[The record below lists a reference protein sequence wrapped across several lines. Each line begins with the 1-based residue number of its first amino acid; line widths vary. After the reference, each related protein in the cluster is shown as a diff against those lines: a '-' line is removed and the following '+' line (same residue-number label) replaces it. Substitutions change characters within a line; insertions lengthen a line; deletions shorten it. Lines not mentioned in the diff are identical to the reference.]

1 MNIALIGR
9 YDAGCGQVL
18 DAAVG
23 HHVRP
28 SSHGRVAARI
38 GTLEVPDE
46 RLTQVAQL
54 LGSERATRAALSL
67 WEYPNNALEAGG
79 ATEAEWI
86 GHLRTADALLAV
98 AAVVGDAFI
107 DEVRTEVASA
117 VQTELA
123 LLDLAVVEAS
133 IGRSSERASQ
143 GPRAERAGARA
154 HLETLQR
161 ARERLEG
168 MATIGSD
175 DFAESELADLRG
187 YGLFAM
193 KPVALVL
200 NVPDDRAHN
209 AAAALSAS
217 DDQMWTAVAGTTES
231 ELHTL
236 ETDEAAAFRTEL
248 GFSDTAAARITRAIL
263 AAADLIRFY
272 TANKN
277 AATAWLLPRGASV
290 VAAAGTIHS
299 DMASGFI
306 RADVAPLDALLE
318 AGGLEDMR
326 RAGTVL
332 REGRDH
338 LVADGDFLE
347 IHFSR

>member
-1 MNIALIGR
+1 MNIALVGR

-18 DAAVG
+18 DAAGG

-28 SSHGRVAARI
+28 ASHGRVAMRV

-46 RLTQVAQL
+46 CLAQLAQL
-54 LGSERATRAALSL
+54 LGSERATRAALDL
-67 WEYPNNALEAGG
+67 WEYSNNALQAGG
-79 ATEAEWI
+79 ATEAEWV
-86 GHLRTADALLAV
+86 GQLRTADALLAV
-98 AAVVGDAFI
+98 AVGDAFT
-107 DEVRTEVASA
+107 DEARADVASA
-117 VQTELA
+117 LQTELA
-123 LLDLAVVEAS
+123 LLDLAVVESS
-133 IGRSSERASQ
+133 IRRSSERTSQ

-154 HLETLQR
+154 HLETLRR

-168 MATIGSD
+168 TAAIGTDTFSE
-175 DFAESELADLRG
+175 AELADLRG

-193 KPVALVL
+193 KPVVLVL
-200 NVPDDRAHN
+200 NVSDGQAHS
-209 AAAALSAS
+209 AAAALRAS
-217 DDQMWTAVAGTTES
+217 DDQTWTAVAGETES

-236 ETDEAAAFRTEL
+236 EADEAEAFRTEL
-248 GFSDTAAARITRAIL
+248 GFADTAASRIARAIL

-272 TANKN
+272 TANEN

-326 RAGTVL
+326 RAGTVR

-338 LVADGDFLE
+338 QVADGDFLE

>member
-1 MNIALIGR
+1 MNVALIGS

-46 RLTQVAQL
+46 RLARVAEL
-54 LGSERATRAALSL
+54 WGSERATQAALSL
-67 WEYPNNALEAGG
+67 WDYPTNALQAGG

-98 AAVVGDAFI
+98 AAVGDAFT
-107 DEVRTEVASA
+107 DDVRADVASRI
-117 VQTELA
+117 QTELA
-123 LLDLAVVEAS
+123 LLDLAVVETS
-133 IGRSSERASQ
+133 IERSSGRASQ

-161 ARERLEG
+161 VRERLERA
-168 MATIGSD
+168 ATIGSD
-175 DFAESELADLRG
+175 DFSDLELTDLRG

-193 KPVALVL
+193 KPTALVL
-200 NVPDDRAHN
+200 NVSDDQAGS

-217 DDQMWTAVAGTTES
+217 EDPTWTAVAGGTEC

-236 ETDEAAAFRTEL
+236 AADEAEAFRTEL
-248 GFSDTAAARITRAIL
+248 GFSGTATARIARAIL

-272 TANKN
+272 TANAN

-290 VAAAGTIHS
+290 VTAAGTIHS
-299 DMASGFI
+299 DMASRFI
-306 RADVAPLDALLE
+306 RADVASLDALLE
-318 AGGLEDMR
+318 AGGLEEMR
-326 RAGTVL
+326 RAGTVR

-338 LVADGDFLE
+338 PVADGDFLE